1 MAMGHQKVAHADP
14 DCFIGKTDNISA
26 FNLFNG

>member
-1 MAMGHQKVAHADP
+1 MTMGHQKVAHVDP
-14 DCFIGKTDNISA
+14 GYFIGKTDNISE

>member
-1 MAMGHQKVAHADP
+1 MTTGNQKVAHADP
-14 DCFIGKTDNISA
+14 GCFIGKTDNISA